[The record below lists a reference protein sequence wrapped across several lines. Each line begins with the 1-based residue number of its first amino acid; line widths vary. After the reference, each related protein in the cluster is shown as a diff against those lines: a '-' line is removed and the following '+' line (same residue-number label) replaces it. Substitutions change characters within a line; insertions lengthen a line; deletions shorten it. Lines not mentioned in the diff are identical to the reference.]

1 MASRWV
7 VGLER
12 AWDGAR
18 RRRNASHPPDDFR
31 IEAYG
36 GHGGAEGVVVRGRVL
51 DDPPLSDAVE
61 GEGAGSAV
69 LRALRQFVTDELADV
84 PLRISVAGATAETR
98 TDDEGYF
105 LVHLHPEPAGL
116 DAPWSVGTVELAAD
130 YRGLTGPHT
139 TPIEVRVPG
148 PDARF
153 GIVSDIDDTILE
165 TGVERI
171 GHMVRQTITGSS
183 LTRTPF
189 PGAAELYRDLA
200 AGGNPVFYVSSSPW
214 NLHAF
219 LSAFLRHRDFPWGPV
234 LLRDLLGTAAGRE
247 PKHGRIEEILALHPH
262 LSFVLIGDS
271 GEKDPEI
278 YADIVRTHPGRILAV
293 YIREVRLDPGDGRVE
308 KVSAAWAAAVPFV
321 LAADSDA
328 VRRHATELGLL

>member
-1 MASRWV
+1 MTSRWV
-7 VGLER
+7 LRLER

-18 RRRNASHPPDDFR
+18 RRRAASHPPDDFR
-31 IEAYG
+31 IEPYG
-36 GHGGAEGVVVRGRVL
+36 GHGGAEGLVVRGRVL

-84 PLRISVAGATAETR
+84 PLRITVANATAETV
-98 TDDEGYF
+98 TDEEGYF
-105 LVHLHPEPAGL
+105 LVHLHPDPAEL
-116 DAPWSVGTVELAAD
+116 DAPWSVGTVELAGD

-165 TGVERI
+165 TGVERV
-171 GHMVRQTITGSS
+171 GHMVRQTLTGSA

-200 AGGNPVFYVSSSPW
+200 ADVNPVFYVSSSPW

-219 LSAFLRHRDFPWGPV
+219 LSAFLRHREFPWGPV
-234 LLRDLLGTAAGRE
+234 LLRDLLGTRRRARAEAWPDRGDPRPAPAPVVRPDRRLGGEGPRDLRRHRPDPPRTDPGR
-247 PKHGRIEEILALHPH
+247 LHP
-262 LSFVLIGDS
+262 
-271 GEKDPEI
+271 
-278 YADIVRTHPGRILAV
+278 
-293 YIREVRLDPGDGRVE
+293 
-308 KVSAAWAAAVPFV
+308 
-321 LAADSDA
+321 
-328 VRRHATELGLL
+328 